1 MKNNFVTLQLDKI
14 MSNFKNYKMS
24 ATPKDTKTRTSIYVL
39 KNPDTNEIRY
49 VGKTSKDLNRRLQQH
64 IFESESEQRNK
75 RKNWVAK
82 ILKGGKIPIIEEI
95 DFCTWEG
102 SQEKEIYWIK
112 YYRDLGLDLV
122 NSTDGGEGNLGFIK
136 TEETVD
142 KLKNSLRK
150 RLNSIY
156 QYDLQGNFIKE
167 WENAPVAAE
176 TLNIKASGITRC
188 LRKERFKYKNFI
200 WSYEYNDSPS
210 EVSQNLNVSIKNKT
224 KLVAT
229 KGYSQSILAKIIKL
243 EENYNLNKNIYIY
256 NSEELEEDNFLYEAI
271 SLLDA
276 GLWCIENRY
285 SKASKATSM
294 KSNISNACLNN
305 VEYLGLNFTYNK
317 PNFIEKIKPSG
328 LLYLNLLNSNEE
340 FIFKDILGLGN
351 FIKTTDLVKA
361 NVINNMKK
369 VTSTI
374 VYKGD
379 PCKIFWSINTKHCR
393 LYKELYGELA
403 DKIEE
408 NPTMDNIELIN

>member
-1 MKNNFVTLQLDKI
+1 

-24 ATPKDTKTRTSIYVL
+24 TTPKDTKTRTSIYVL

-64 IFESESEQRNK
+64 IYESESEQRNK

-95 DFCTWEG
+95 DFCTWED

-112 YYRDLGLDLV
+112 YYKDLGLDLV

-136 TEETVD
+136 TEETID

-167 WENAPVAAE
+167 WENAPIAAE

-200 WSYEYNDSPS
+200 WSYEYNNNPS
-210 EVSQNLNVSIKNKT
+210 KISQDLNVSTKNKA
-224 KLVAT
+224 KPVAT

-256 NSEELEEDNFLYEAI
+256 NSEE
-271 SLLDA
+271 
-276 GLWCIENRY
+276 
-285 SKASKATSM
+285 
-294 KSNISNACLNN
+294 
-305 VEYLGLNFTYNK
+305 
-317 PNFIEKIKPSG
+317 
-328 LLYLNLLNSNEE
+328 
-340 FIFKDILGLGN
+340 
-351 FIKTTDLVKA
+351 
-361 NVINNMKK
+361 
-369 VTSTI
+369 
-374 VYKGD
+374 
-379 PCKIFWSINTKHCR
+379 
-393 LYKELYGELA
+393 
-403 DKIEE
+403 
-408 NPTMDNIELIN
+408 